1 MCVCR
6 TLRRCLRDAPRGK
19 FTQAVPPRS
28 GRGSPVQMPLLSPSQ
43 LILMACH
50 PHCRGAEG
58 MPRSSSADRDALLL
72 PFSLIIRPLH
82 FDQQMLVDEKGKFNW
97 KKKMGP
103 TRRFHLLQGS
113 RPPPGRPCRFIALHL
128 QSARGQPGP
137 NEFLEETR

>member
-97 KKKMGP
+97 KKRWDQRDAFTCCRGVD
-103 TRRFHLLQGS
+103 
-113 RPPPGRPCRFIALHL
+113 PPGRPCRFIALHL